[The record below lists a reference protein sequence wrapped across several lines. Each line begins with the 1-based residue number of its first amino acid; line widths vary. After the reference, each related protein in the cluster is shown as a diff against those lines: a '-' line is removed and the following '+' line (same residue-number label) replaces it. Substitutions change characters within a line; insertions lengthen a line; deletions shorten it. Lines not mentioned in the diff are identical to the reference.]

1 MVQKFSTELS
11 EPQLIRLV
19 EAINQLDGSRVL
31 LTGGTGFVGKWLI
44 ETAHL
49 ACRNGATRFEIIVPT
64 RDILA
69 SHVREAKEIGFEN
82 LSLVQGDLL
91 TDSLDIGKID
101 AIVHA
106 ATPASATLNES
117 NPIEMTRINTQS
129 MQAALKFAENKV
141 PFLFTSSGA
150 VYGNQ
155 PQSVAHISEMQ
166 HRPYSELTS
175 AYAKGKQLA
184 ESMCLQAAEE
194 GACTTVIARLFAFSG
209 HYLPRSTHFAIG
221 NFVQNVIDRKPIHIN
236 SDGQARRSY
245 LYGAD
250 MAIWLWSALTKRSSP
265 HPLHIGSEH
274 SVSILELAQAVAR
287 VSTTE
292 LNFAPEIKVANP
304 SANSEK
310 FHQYI
315 PNNSATKSYLNV
327 QEWTSLETGIALMI
341 RNSGSN
347 LSTD

>member
-1 MVQKFSTELS
+1 MNMVQKFSTELS

-19 EAINQLDGSRVL
+19 EAINQLGGSRVL

-44 ETAHL
+44 ETAHI
-49 ACRNGATRFEIIVPT
+49 ACSNGATKFEIIVPT

-69 SHVREAKEIGFEN
+69 SHVKETVNIGFKN

-91 TDSLDIGKID
+91 SDTLDIGKVNAVI
-101 AIVHA
+101 HA
-106 ATPASATLNES
+106 ATPASAALNES

-129 MQAALKFAENKV
+129 MQAALKFAENKA

-155 PQSVAHISEMQ
+155 PQTVAHISETQ
-166 HRPYSELTS
+166 PRPFSKLTS

-184 ESMCLQAAEE
+184 ETMCMQAGEE
-194 GACTTVIARLFAFSG
+194 DSCTPIIARLFAFSG
-209 HYLPRSTHFAIG
+209 HYLPRNTHFALG
-221 NFVQNVIDRKPIHIN
+221 NFVQNVLDRKPIFIN

-250 MAIWLWSALTKRSSP
+250 MAIWLWSALAKKKSP
-265 HPLHIGSEH
+265 QPLHIGSAH
-274 SVSILELAQAVAR
+274 SISILELAQAVAN

-292 LNFAPEIKVANP
+292 LNFTPEIKIANAP
-304 SANSEK
+304 DNPEQ
-310 FHQYI
+310 FHQYV
-315 PNNSATKSYLNV
+315 PSNLDTRSYLKV
-327 QEWTSLETGIALMI
+327 QELTSLETGIALMI
-341 RNSGSN
+341 KN
-347 LSTD
+347 LKL

>member
-44 ETAHL
+44 ETAHI

-69 SHVREAKEIGFEN
+69 SHVRETKEIGFEN

-141 PFLFTSSGA
+141 PFLFASSGA

-250 MAIWLWSALTKRSSP
+250 MAIWLWSALAKRSSP
-265 HPLHIGSEH
+265 HPLHIGSEQ
-274 SVSILELAQAVAR
+274 SVSILELALAVAR

-292 LNFAPEIKVANP
+292 LNFVPEIEVAIP
-304 SANSEK
+304 TANSEK
-310 FHQYI
+310 YHQYI

-327 QEWTSLETGIALMI
+327 QDWTSLETGIALMI
-341 RNSGSN
+341 RDC
-347 LSTD
+347 LS

>member
-1 MVQKFSTELS
+1 MNMVRNFRTELK
-11 EPQLIRLV
+11 EPQLNRLV
-19 EAINQLDGSRVL
+19 EAINQLDGTRVL
-31 LTGGTGFVGKWLI
+31 ITGGTGFVGKWLI
-44 ETAHL
+44 ETAKI
-49 ACRNGATRFEIIVPT
+49 ACDNGATKFEIIVPT

-69 SHVREAKEIGFEN
+69 SHVKETKKIGFKN

-91 TDSLDIGKID
+91 TDVLNIGKVD
-101 AIVHA
+101 AIIHA

-129 MQAALKFAENKV
+129 MQAALKFAENRV

-155 PQSVAHISEMQ
+155 PQSVSHISEMQ
-166 HRPYSELTS
+166 DRPYSELTS

-184 ESMCLQAAEE
+184 ESMCMQAAEE

-209 HYLPRSTHFAIG
+209 HYLPRDTHFAIG

-250 MAIWLWSALTKRSSP
+250 MAIWLWSALTQRSSP
-265 HPLHIGSEH
+265 NPLHIGSEH

-292 LNFAPEIKVANP
+292 LNYIPEIKVANP

-341 RNSGSN
+341 RDY
-347 LSTD
+347 LS

>member
-1 MVQKFSTELS
+1 MVRNFRTELK
-11 EPQLIRLV
+11 EPQLNRLV

-31 LTGGTGFVGKWLI
+31 ITGGTGFVGKWLI
-44 ETAHL
+44 ETAKI
-49 ACRNGATRFEIIVPT
+49 ACDNGATKFEIIVPT

-69 SHVREAKEIGFEN
+69 SHVKETKKIGFKN

-91 TDSLDIGKID
+91 TDVLNIGKVD
-101 AIVHA
+101 AIIHA
-106 ATPASATLNES
+106 ATPASAVLNES

-129 MQAALKFAENKV
+129 MQAALKFAENKA

-155 PQSVAHISEMQ
+155 PQSVDHISEMQ
-166 HRPYSELTS
+166 DRPFSELTS

-184 ESMCLQAAEE
+184 ESTCMQAAKE
-194 GACTTVIARLFAFSG
+194 GSCTPVIARLFAFSG
-209 HYLPRSTHFAIG
+209 HYLPHNTHFAIG

-250 MAIWLWSALTKRSSP
+250 MAVWLWSALTKRSSP

-292 LNFAPEIKVANP
+292 LNFIPEIKVANP

-341 RNSGSN
+341 RDY
-347 LSTD
+347 LS

>member
-1 MVQKFSTELS
+1 MVRNLRTELK
-11 EPQLIRLV
+11 EPQLNRLV
-19 EAINQLDGSRVL
+19 EAINQLDGTRVL
-31 LTGGTGFVGKWLI
+31 ITGGTGFVGKWLI
-44 ETAHL
+44 ETAKI
-49 ACRNGATRFEIIVPT
+49 ACDNGATKFEIIVPT

-69 SHVREAKEIGFEN
+69 SHVKETKRIGFKN

-91 TDSLDIGKID
+91 TDVLNIGKVD
-101 AIVHA
+101 AIIHA

-129 MQAALKFAENKV
+129 MHAALKFAENRV

-155 PQSVAHISEMQ
+155 PQSVDHISEMQ
-166 HRPYSELTS
+166 DRPFSELTS

-184 ESMCLQAAEE
+184 ESMCMQAAEE

-209 HYLPRSTHFAIG
+209 HYLPRDTHFAIG

-292 LNFAPEIKVANP
+292 LNFVPEIKVANP

-341 RNSGSN
+341 RDHFS
-347 LSTD
+347 

>member
-1 MVQKFSTELS
+1 MNMVQNFRTELK
-11 EPQLIRLV
+11 EPQLNRLA

-31 LTGGTGFVGKWLI
+31 ITGGTGFVGKWLI
-44 ETAHL
+44 ETAKI
-49 ACRNGATRFEIIVPT
+49 ACDNGAPKFEIMVPT

-69 SHVREAKEIGFEN
+69 SHVKETKEIGFEN

-91 TDSLDIGKID
+91 TDALDIGKVD

-117 NPIEMTRINTQS
+117 NPGEMTRINTQS
-129 MQAALKFAENKV
+129 MQAALKFAENRV

-166 HRPYSELTS
+166 DRPFSELTS

-184 ESMCLQAAEE
+184 ESICMQAAKE
-194 GACTTVIARLFAFSG
+194 GSCTPVIARLFAFSG
-209 HYLPRSTHFAIG
+209 HYLPRDTHFAIG

-250 MAIWLWSALTKRSSP
+250 MAVWLWSALTKRSSP
-265 HPLHIGSEH
+265 QPLHIGSEH

-292 LNFAPEIKVANP
+292 LNFIPEIKVANQ

-315 PNNSATKSYLNV
+315 PSNSATKSYLNV

-341 RNSGSN
+341 RDH
-347 LSTD
+347 LS

>member
-1 MVQKFSTELS
+1 MNMVRNFRTELK
-11 EPQLIRLV
+11 EPQLNRLV

-31 LTGGTGFVGKWLI
+31 ITGGTGFVGKWLI
-44 ETAHL
+44 ETAKI
-49 ACRNGATRFEIIVPT
+49 ACDNGATKFEIIVPT

-69 SHVREAKEIGFEN
+69 SHVKETKKIGFKN

-91 TDSLDIGKID
+91 TDVLNIGKVD
-101 AIVHA
+101 AIIHA
-106 ATPASATLNES
+106 ATPASAVLNES

-129 MQAALKFAENKV
+129 MQAALKFAENKA

-155 PQSVAHISEMQ
+155 PQSVDHISEMQ
-166 HRPYSELTS
+166 DRPFSELTS

-184 ESMCLQAAEE
+184 ESTCMQAAKE
-194 GACTTVIARLFAFSG
+194 GSCTPVIARLFAFSG
-209 HYLPRSTHFAIG
+209 HYLPHNTHFAIG

-250 MAIWLWSALTKRSSP
+250 MAVWLWSALTKRSSP

-292 LNFAPEIKVANP
+292 LNFIPEIKVANP

-341 RNSGSN
+341 RDY
-347 LSTD
+347 LS

>member
-1 MVQKFSTELS
+1 MVRNFRTELK
-11 EPQLIRLV
+11 EPQLNRLV

-31 LTGGTGFVGKWLI
+31 ITGGTGFVGKWLI
-44 ETAHL
+44 ETAKI
-49 ACRNGATRFEIIVPT
+49 ACDNGATKFEIIVPT

-69 SHVREAKEIGFEN
+69 SHVKETKKIGFKN

-91 TDSLDIGKID
+91 TDVLNIGKVD
-101 AIVHA
+101 AIIHA

-129 MQAALKFAENKV
+129 MQAALKFAENRV

-166 HRPYSELTS
+166 DRPFSELTS

-184 ESMCLQAAEE
+184 ESTCMQAAKE
-194 GACTTVIARLFAFSG
+194 GSCTPVIARLFAFSG
-209 HYLPRSTHFAIG
+209 HYLPRNTHFAIG

-250 MAIWLWSALTKRSSP
+250 MAVWLWSALTKRSSP

-292 LNFAPEIKVANP
+292 LNFVPEIKVANP

-341 RNSGSN
+341 RDHFS
-347 LSTD
+347 

>member
-1 MVQKFSTELS
+1 MSTLDLL
-11 EPQLIRLV
+11 PRLHQCFTD
-19 EAINQLDGSRVL
+19 IDGARIL
-31 LTGGTGFVGKWLI
+31 LTGGTGFVGKWMLQTAKIAQENSATKI
-44 ETAHL
+44 E
-49 ACRNGATRFEIIVPT
+49 IVIPT
-64 RDILA
+64 RRL
-69 SHVREAKEIGFEN
+69 SPNHVQTAIAIGCPHVSWIEADFINDQPDFGH
-82 LSLVQGDLL
+82 
-91 TDSLDIGKID
+91 ID
-101 AIVHA
+101 MIIHA
-106 ATPASATLNES
+106 ATPASAELNES
-117 NPIEMTRINTQS
+117 NPGEMTRINTQS
-129 MQAALKFAENKV
+129 MQAALKFAENRV

-166 HRPYSELTS
+166 DRPFSELTS

-184 ESMCLQAAEE
+184 ESICMQAAKE
-194 GACTTVIARLFAFSG
+194 GSCIPVIARLFAFSG
-209 HYLPRSTHFAIG
+209 HYLPRNTHFAIG

-250 MAIWLWSALTKRSSP
+250 MAIWLWSALTQRSSP
-265 HPLHIGSEH
+265 NPLHIGSEH

-287 VSTTE
+287 VSKTE
-292 LNFAPEIKVANP
+292 LNFVPEIKVANP

-315 PNNSATKSYLNV
+315 PSNSATKSYLNV

-341 RNSGSN
+341 RDH
-347 LSTD
+347 LS

>member
-1 MVQKFSTELS
+1 MNMVRNFRTELK
-11 EPQLIRLV
+11 EPQLNRLV

-31 LTGGTGFVGKWLI
+31 ITGGTGFDGKWLI
-44 ETAHL
+44 ETAKI
-49 ACRNGATRFEIIVPT
+49 ACDNGATKFEIIVPT

-69 SHVREAKEIGFEN
+69 SHVKETKKIGFKN

-91 TDSLDIGKID
+91 TDSLDIGKVD
-101 AIVHA
+101 AIIHA

-129 MQAALKFAENKV
+129 MQAALKFAENKA

-166 HRPYSELTS
+166 DRPFSELTS

-184 ESMCLQAAEE
+184 ESTCMQAAKE
-194 GACTTVIARLFAFSG
+194 GSCTPVIARLFAFSG
-209 HYLPRSTHFAIG
+209 HYLPHNTHFAIG

-250 MAIWLWSALTKRSSP
+250 MAVWLWSALTKRSSP

-292 LNFAPEIKVANP
+292 LNFIPEIKVANQ

-315 PNNSATKSYLNV
+315 PSNSATKSYLNV

-341 RNSGSN
+341 RDHFS
-347 LSTD
+347 

>member
-1 MVQKFSTELS
+1 MVQNFRTELE
-11 EPQLIRLV
+11 EPQLNRLV

-31 LTGGTGFVGKWLI
+31 ITGGTGFVGKWLI
-44 ETAHL
+44 ETAKI
-49 ACRNGATRFEIIVPT
+49 ACDNGATKFEIIVPT

-69 SHVREAKEIGFEN
+69 SHVKETKKIGFKN

-91 TDSLDIGKID
+91 TDVLNIGKVD
-101 AIVHA
+101 AIIHA

-129 MQAALKFAENKV
+129 MHAALKFAENRV

-166 HRPYSELTS
+166 DRPFSELTS

-184 ESMCLQAAEE
+184 ESTCMQAAKE
-194 GACTTVIARLFAFSG
+194 GSCTPVIARLFAFSG
-209 HYLPRSTHFAIG
+209 HYLPRNTHFAIG

-236 SDGQARRSY
+236 SNGQARRSY

-250 MAIWLWSALTKRSSP
+250 MAVWLWSALTKRSSP

-292 LNFAPEIKVANP
+292 LNFIPEIKVANP

-341 RNSGSN
+341 RDHFS
-347 LSTD
+347 

>member
-1 MVQKFSTELS
+1 MVQNFRTELE
-11 EPQLIRLV
+11 EPQLNRLV

-31 LTGGTGFVGKWLI
+31 ITGGTGFVGKWLI
-44 ETAHL
+44 ETAKI
-49 ACRNGATRFEIIVPT
+49 ACDNGATKFEIIVPT

-69 SHVREAKEIGFEN
+69 SHVRETKEIGFEN

-117 NPIEMTRINTQS
+117 NPGEMTRINTQS
-129 MQAALKFAENKV
+129 MQTALKFAENKA

-166 HRPYSELTS
+166 HKPYSELTS

-209 HYLPRSTHFAIG
+209 HYLPRNTHFAIG

-341 RNSGSN
+341 RDH
-347 LSTD
+347 LS